1 MVNQAFRVTWRSYL
15 LLLKPQLWMST
26 HLQTH
31 PTCLNWLTERHLW
44 TGFSRWIRFGLLTRL
59 LRYFLKEILKACKLE
74 NKQSESSKLYLGVLN
89 SIFVNVEEYCN
100 CICLFSCRTQ
110 STHGYR
116 TMQGLEKWKANHC
129 QYHWP
134 LRKIFLF
141 FLKYLHANDQ
151 SAAIETFKDVEHNL
165 NNFVML
171 PVIF

>member
-1 MVNQAFRVTWRSYL
+1 
-15 LLLKPQLWMST
+15 MST
-26 HLQTH
+26 YLQTH

-59 LRYFLKEILKACKLE
+59 LRYFLKEISKACKLD
-74 NKQSESSKLYLGVLN
+74 KQKIWKFKVVLAIGCTKLHICQCGIIY
-89 SIFVNVEEYCN
+89 
-100 CICLFSCRTQ
+100 CICLFSCRTP

-134 LRKIFLF
+134 LRKILLF

-151 SAAIETFKDVEHNL
+151 SAAIETFKVVEHNF
-165 NNFVML
+165 NNFVMS

>member
-1 MVNQAFRVTWRSYL
+1 MVNQAFRVIWRSYL

-59 LRYFLKEILKACKLE
+59 LRYFLKEISKACKLD
-74 NKQSESSKLYLGVLN
+74 KQTIWKFKVVLGCTKLHICQCGRILYMPLQLQN
-89 SIFVNVEEYCN
+89 TEYAWIQDN
-100 CICLFSCRTQ
+100 ARA
-110 STHGYR
+110 
-116 TMQGLEKWKANHC
+116 EKWKANHC

-151 SAAIETFKDVEHNL
+151 SAAIETFKDVERNL

>member
-59 LRYFLKEILKACKLE
+59 LRYFLKEISKACKLD
-74 NKQSESSKLYLGVLN
+74 KQTIWKFKVVLGCTKLHICQCGRILYMPLQLQN
-89 SIFVNVEEYCN
+89 TEYAWIQDN
-100 CICLFSCRTQ
+100 ARA
-110 STHGYR
+110 
-116 TMQGLEKWKANHC
+116 EKWKANHC

-134 LRKIFLF
+134 LRKFFLF

-151 SAAIETFKDVEHNL
+151 SAAIETFKDVERNL

>member
-59 LRYFLKEILKACKLE
+59 LRYFLKEISKACKLD
-74 NKQSESSKLYLGVLN
+74 KQTIWKFKVVLGCTKLHICQCGRILYMPLQLQN
-89 SIFVNVEEYCN
+89 TEYAWIQDN
-100 CICLFSCRTQ
+100 ARA
-110 STHGYR
+110 
-116 TMQGLEKWKANHC
+116 EKWKANHC

-134 LRKIFLF
+134 LRKFFLF